1 MTRTASV
8 DGDRERLERYLR
20 RRAADGE
27 FYFKSRFIA
36 DELEMSP
43 RKLGRLVARLSEST
57 DALHIEE
64 WAYAGAT
71 TWRVVA
77 ADADASRSPD

>member
-1 MTRTASV
+1 MTDEQAAPAEEKH
-8 DGDRERLERYLR
+8 ERLERYLR
-20 RRAADGE
+20 RQAADGE
-27 FYFKSRFIA
+27 YYFKSRFIA
-36 DELEMSP
+36 DELDMSP
-43 RKLGRLVARLSEST
+43 KELGSALTCLRGST

-77 ADADASRSPD
+77 GDADA